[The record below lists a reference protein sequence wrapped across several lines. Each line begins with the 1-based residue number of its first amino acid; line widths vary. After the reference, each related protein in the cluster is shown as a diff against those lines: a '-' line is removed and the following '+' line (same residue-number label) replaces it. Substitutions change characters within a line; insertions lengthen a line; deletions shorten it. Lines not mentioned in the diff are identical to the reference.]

1 MKEQIINFELA
12 KLAKDKGF
20 DVESLYFYT
29 KPNSKMYAID
39 EKNRAYKIK
48 NTAREL
54 YECGKHAALNR
65 ESVLLAPTQ
74 GLLQKW
80 LREVHHI
87 YVVSISSNVDESDNK
102 KHMYEISYKNKLRLM
117 WGKYDY
123 FDTYEDAL
131 EAGLTEAIKLIDNG
145 DKNKV

>member
-1 MKEQIINFELA
+1 MKEQIISFELA

-39 EKNRAYKIK
+39 EEIRAYEIK
-48 NTAREL
+48 NTARKL

-80 LREVHHI
+80 LREKHSIDVIVDKVDSTPSSGYYFNI
-87 YVVSISSNVDESDNK
+87 YRENIEDEYGIIKFN
-102 KHMYEISYKNKLRLM
+102 
-117 WGKYDY
+117 
-123 FDTYEDAL
+123 TYEDAL
-131 EAGLTEAIKLIDNG
+131 EKGLEEALKLMDDG

>member
-1 MKEQIINFELA
+1 MKEQIISFELA

-39 EKNRAYKIK
+39 EEIRAYEIK
-48 NTAREL
+48 NTARKL
-54 YECGKHAALNR
+54 YECGKHATLNR
-65 ESVLLAPTQ
+65 ESVLLAPTK

-80 LREVHHI
+80 LREKHSIDVIVDKVDSIPSSGYYFNI
-87 YVVSISSNVDESDNK
+87 YRENIEDEYGIIKFN
-102 KHMYEISYKNKLRLM
+102 
-117 WGKYDY
+117 
-123 FDTYEDAL
+123 TYEDAL
-131 EAGLTEAIKLIDNG
+131 EKGLEEALKLIDNG